1 MITRTIAIAGT
12 QPHIGTTTQA
22 IQLIQ
27 YLQLMG
33 NKACYVEMN
42 SNNYIQNLQNTYE
55 DIESNEDGHCKFE
68 QVELY
73 AAKHIRGLARKEY
86 DYIVKDYG
94 SYQSEGFNTPSFME
108 QDIKIF
114 VGGIKPNEV
123 FYTYEILKR
132 PEFDDISIILSFVDA
147 ATYEDVKAMFD
158 YTDGRQRYIRSDR
171 VFFANY
177 VPEPYEYT
185 GVSNKSYSDLLQ
197 GGLS

>member
-1 MITRTIAIAGT
+1 MVTRTIAIAGT

-42 SNNYIQNLQNTYE
+42 VNNYIQNLQNTYE
-55 DIESNEDGHCKFE
+55 DIESNEAGHCKFE
-68 QVELY
+68 QVEFY
-73 AAKHIRGLARKEY
+73 DAKHIRGLARKEY

-94 SYQSEGFNTPSFME
+94 SFQSDSFNIPSFME

-123 FYTYEILKR
+123 FYTYEILKH

-147 ATYEDVKAMFD
+147 ATHEDVKAMFD
-158 YTDGRQRYIRSDR
+158 YTDGRQKYIRSDR

-177 VPEPYEYT
+177 APEPFEYT